1 MTEGDARKVEVAAS
15 RPDFPAGL
23 RALNEAPE
31 PEALGRLLACC
42 GSRRWASEMAGRRP
56 FADADAL
63 AAAADEVWW
72 KLDPEDWLEAFAAH
86 PRIGERGA
94 AGERAD
100 GGERSGSPTGSG
112 ELTGAEDA
120 EGRSAAWSRSE
131 QAGARA
137 AAEETLRAIEEG
149 NLRYEERFG
158 HVFLIRAAGRSAG
171 DMLAALTERM
181 SNDPE
186 AELRVAA
193 AQQAEIT
200 RLRLAALVDEN

>member
-1 MTEGDARKVEVAAS
+1 MTEEGARPARGAAS
-15 RPDFPAGL
+15 RSDSGL
-23 RALNEAPE
+23 LELNEAAE
-31 PEALGRLLACC
+31 PEAIERLLACC
-42 GSRRWASEMAGRRP
+42 GSRRWARAMVGRRP
-56 FADADAL
+56 FADPDAL

-72 KLDPEDWLEAFAAH
+72 ELDPEDWLEAFAAH
-86 PRIGERGA
+86 PRIGEREE

-100 GGERSGSPTGSG
+100 GGERSGSLTGG
-112 ELTGAEDA
+112 GALTGAEDA

-131 QAGARA
+131 QAGARGA
-137 AAEETLRAIEEG
+137 GEETLRALDEG
-149 NLRYEERFG
+149 NRRYEERFG

-200 RLRLAALVDEN
+200 RLRLAALVDGN